1 MTLEELRQTKKG
13 QILQLAA
20 SYGARNVRVFGSL
33 ARGDNSPSSD
43 IDFLVDL
50 DPDRSLMDLGGLL
63 MELQEMLQARVDVA
77 TERMLRQKVRERA
90 LLDAVP
96 L

>member
-1 MTLEELRQTKKG
+1 MTLAELRRTKRD
-13 QILQLAA
+13 QILHLAA

-33 ARGDNSPSSD
+33 AREENTASSD

-50 DPDRSLMDLGGLL
+50 DPDRSLMDMGGLL
-63 MELQEMLQARVDVA
+63 MDLQEMLQTRVDVA
-77 TERMLRQKVRERA
+77 TVGMLRPRIRDRA